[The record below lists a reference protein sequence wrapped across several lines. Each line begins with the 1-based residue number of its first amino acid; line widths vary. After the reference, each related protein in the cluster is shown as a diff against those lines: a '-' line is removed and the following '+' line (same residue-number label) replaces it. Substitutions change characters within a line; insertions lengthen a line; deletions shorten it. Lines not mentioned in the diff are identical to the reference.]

1 MDQLFI
7 LVVLL
12 TCVALAHWLAHKPVG
27 RAIGG
32 AILVILLV
40 ALLANLG
47 VIPSASNAP
56 PLYGLLI
63 SVGAPVSIFFLL
75 LEVRLSA
82 LKRAG
87 LPMLSLFILGA
98 LATMSGVWI
107 AGWVTGA
114 SDWLGEWFGPL
125 SGMFSATY
133 IGGGANFNALALH
146 YDFVEQGNLFAA
158 ATVVDHV
165 VTVVWITTLLIM
177 PRLIHKLMRSDT
189 QQRNESDIDQTGD
202 HNNDHRNDQGQ
213 TDERPAMGDLAIL
226 LAMAFAAHWGSLELS
241 AWSASLGFTI
251 PSILILTTVA
261 LIAAQLPLVHRLK
274 GTQMLGMYGA
284 YLFLGTLGAYC
295 ELSALIELGQL
306 GLLLLLFVGLAVL
319 IHGLILFGGGILLRH
334 PPEMVAVA
342 SAANVGGSTV
352 VLPLV
357 QSFKRMDLLLPGI
370 LVGSLGNGLG
380 TYLGFLMVRL
390 TSG

>member
-1 MDQLFI
+1 MFI

-12 TCVALAHWLAHKPVG
+12 SCVALAHWLADKPVG
-27 RAIGG
+27 RSIGG

-47 VIPSASNAP
+47 IIPSASNAP

-75 LEVRLSA
+75 LQVRLSA
-82 LKRAG
+82 LKQAG

-98 LATMSGVWI
+98 LATMSGVGL
-107 AGWVTGA
+107 AGWITGA
-114 SDWLGEWFGPL
+114 SGWLGEWFGPL
-125 SGMFSATY
+125 SGMFAATY

-146 YDFVEQGNLFAA
+146 YDFVEQGNLFVA

-165 VTVVWITTLLIM
+165 VTVVWITALLIM
-177 PRLIHKLMRSDT
+177 PKFIHGLMRSHPQLNNPINDSQSE
-189 QQRNESDIDQTGD
+189 QQ
-202 HNNDHRNDQGQ
+202 NDD
-213 TDERPAMGDLAIL
+213 RPAMGDLAVL
-226 LAMAFAAHWGSLELS
+226 LAMAFAAHWLSLQLS
-241 AWSASLGFTI
+241 AWSASLGFSV
-251 PSILILTTVA
+251 PSILILTTLA
-261 LIAAQLPLVHRLK
+261 LIAAQLPMVQRLK

-295 ELSALIELGQL
+295 ELSAMIELGQL
-306 GLLLLLFVGLAVL
+306 GVLLLLFVGLAVL
-319 IHGLILFGGGILLRH
+319 IHGLILFVGGILLRQ

-342 SAANVGGSTV
+342 SAANIGGSTV

-357 QSFKRMDLLLPGI
+357 QTFRRMDLLLPGI

-390 TSG
+390 VG